1 MNDPRPESLIAIDR
15 EMARQHADALASF
28 TANREV
34 AARAAASLKKTG
46 RLLMLGMGGS
56 HAVAR
61 AVEPYYRALGID
73 AVSLPVSEQLAAPLP
88 LAPNSHKPSAP
99 TSTSSRYADVAES
112 DPRNPSRSPP
122 KSATAGCSSDSTR
135 NSTKRAAP
143 AKRPGV
149 LSHASRSSS
158 DSQNSATSQTS

>member
-1 MNDPRPESLIAIDR
+1 MTASRPESLLAIDR

-88 LAPNSHKPSAP
+88 RPSSTPSAACATAP
-99 TSTSSRYADVAES
+99 LTATSSTSKSCAWTAVGACS
-112 DPRNPSRSPP
+112 
-122 KSATAGCSSDSTR
+122 KSAKPRPNTCSS
-135 NSTKRAAP
+135 
-143 AKRPGV
+143 AKR
-149 LSHASRSSS
+149 
-158 DSQNSATSQTS
+158 